1 MGIFDKKSEEE
12 KTAKKLEGIK
22 AAEIKARG
30 KAAKKGFNV
39 DGAIYVMEA
48 MYPKDDEATMN
59 FNMPLVAIFDDKV
72 VQSRKSILS
81 SSLEEIPM
89 KNISSVEISTGLMP
103 TVNVYTSGNTLTF
116 RTDVLQGPKFVE
128 VLRECL
134 ASRSDSKSAS
144 QTSDVDQ
151 IEKLASLMEK
161 GLITRDEFDKKK
173 KQILGL

>member
-12 KTAKKLEGIK
+12 KLSKKLDGIK
-22 AAEIKARG
+22 AAEVKARG

-39 DGAIYVMEA
+39 DGAIYVIEA
-48 MYPKDDEATMN
+48 MYPKDDDAKMN
-59 FNMPLVAIFDDKV
+59 LNMPLVAIFEDKV
-72 VQSRKSILS
+72 VQTRKSMLN

-89 KNISSVEISTGLMP
+89 KNISSVEISMGLIP

-116 RTDVLQGPKFVE
+116 RTDVLQGPRFVE

-134 ASRSDSKSAS
+134 SIRTDGK
-144 QTSDVDQ
+144 QTSSISEVEQ

-161 GLITRDEFDKKK
+161 GLITREEFDKKK
-173 KQILGL
+173 QQILGL

>member
-1 MGIFDKKSEEE
+1 MGIFDKKSDEE
-12 KTAKKLEGIK
+12 KIAKKLDGIK
-22 AAEIKARG
+22 AAEVKARG

-48 MYPKDDEATMN
+48 MYPKDDDAKMN
-59 FNMPLVAIFDDKV
+59 LNMPLVAIFEDKV
-72 VQSRKSILS
+72 VQTRKSILN

-89 KNISSVEISTGLMP
+89 KNISSVEISMGLIP

-116 RTDVLQGPKFVE
+116 RTDVLQGPRFVE

-134 ASRSDSKSAS
+134 SIRTDGK
-144 QTSDVDQ
+144 QTSSISEVEQ

-161 GLITRDEFDKKK
+161 GLSTREEFDKKK
-173 KQILGL
+173 QQILGL

>member
-1 MGIFDKKSEEE
+1 MGIFDKKSDEE
-12 KTAKKLEGIK
+12 KLAKKLEGIK
-22 AAEIKARG
+22 AAEAKARA

-48 MYPKDDEATMN
+48 MYPKDDEAKMN
-59 FNMPLVAIFDDKV
+59 LHMPLVAIFEDKV
-72 VQSRKSILS
+72 VQSRKSLLT

-103 TVNVYTSGNTLTF
+103 IVNVYTSGNTLTF

-128 VLRECL
+128 VLRERL
-134 ASRSDSKSAS
+134 SNRSDSKP
-144 QTSDVDQ
+144 TSSISEVEQ

-161 GLITRDEFDKKK
+161 GLITREEFDKKK
-173 KQILGL
+173 QQILGL